1 MFSSSLCPK
10 ITLPT
15 RFSQHSASL
24 IDNIYCKIDESTI
37 NSTSGIILTGIS
49 DHLPYFVCL
58 KNIFKQKKSV
68 PKYVKCK
75 INKPAAI
82 NDICEELKGSNI
94 YNTLNHVLETD
105 PNENYDKL
113 IDHIMSIK
121 EKHLPQRFVK
131 FNKHRHKA
139 NKWITYGIINSLNS
153 RDKKLLKLKLLIE
166 GTSEYLALKQNISC
180 YNSILKKS
188 IREAKRIYYQNVF
201 DKYKNDI
208 KNTWKTISELLCKSS
223 KKSNP
228 IKELKVG
235 NRIITDKNEICNTFN
250 KFFVNIGPSLA
261 ENIKPTKNI
270 RFTSFLKKVVSS
282 SFHFDLVGEED
293 VLKIVKSLKSKN
305 SAGSDGISTNLLK
318 IIIPAILKPVKLILN
333 QSLVTGIFPD
343 NLKVAKVTPL
353 FKKNDSQLMD
363 NYRPVSLLNSISKIF
378 EKVVHKQLSAYFKKH
393 KLFYKSQYGFRDE
406 HSTELASMELIDRVM
421 NSFEKKHTPL
431 AIYMDLS
438 KAFDTLDHK
447 ILLHKL
453 DYYGIKGSELN
464 WFKSYLSD
472 RKQYVQIE
480 ESSSTYKT
488 ITTGVPQGS
497 VLGPLLFLIYMNDIE
512 EASSALSSILFADDS
527 TFINSIN
534 AVFQNPKIDNSLE
547 VNMNREL

>member
-1 MFSSSLCPK
+1 MDNRPIVENILQNVGGIDQNSLVNILQETETDFELDTIGSSPYYSLDNLPSDIRSNDTNLLTLSLNAQSILSKFGSLEIMMQVLRNQNIFPDAVLIQESWCRNDDYLHMIEIEGYTCLNQGFKCSSHGGLITYIKSKYSTKVLPICPDSRIWEGLFVEISNEDEKNSKFIIGNVYKPPRNNNNNENIQTFINEFEPILNYLNNSKSRYIIGGDWNINLLKLNERLAFADFLDLMFSSSLCPK

-15 RFSQHSASL
+15 RFSHYSASL

-105 PNENYDKL
+105 PNENYNKL
-113 IDHIMSIK
+113 IDHIMRIK

-250 KFFVNIGPSLA
+250 EFFVNIGPSLA

-293 VLKIVKSLKSKN
+293 VLKIVKSLK
-305 SAGSDGISTNLLK
+305 TLRVL
-318 IIIPAILKPVKLILN
+318 
-333 QSLVTGIFPD
+333 
-343 NLKVAKVTPL
+343 
-353 FKKNDSQLMD
+353 
-363 NYRPVSLLNSISKIF
+363 
-378 EKVVHKQLSAYFKKH
+378 
-393 KLFYKSQYGFRDE
+393 
-406 HSTELASMELIDRVM
+406 TE
-421 NSFEKKHTPL
+421 
-431 AIYMDLS
+431 Y
-438 KAFDTLDHK
+438 
-447 ILLHKL
+447 
-453 DYYGIKGSELN
+453 
-464 WFKSYLSD
+464 
-472 RKQYVQIE
+472 Q
-480 ESSSTYKT
+480 
-488 ITTGVPQGS
+488 
-497 VLGPLLFLIYMNDIE
+497 
-512 EASSALSSILFADDS
+512 
-527 TFINSIN
+527 
-534 AVFQNPKIDNSLE
+534 
-547 VNMNREL
+547 